1 MPLDCHSRMVEALI
15 GGTSRWGVH
24 RADACRTERRSEAFT
39 LTAIGCLGAM
49 LLAGPAFASEA
60 IPPSAQASVSLPEG
74 EGRALVARACSQC
87 HSLLLVTG
95 VRLTRKQ
102 WEAKIDQM
110 LARGAKLSDEE
121 IDLAA
126 EYLARNFGRQQ

>member
-1 MPLDCHSRMVEALI
+1 MPLDRPSRVVEALI
-15 GGTSRWGVH
+15 GGVSRCGVH
-24 RADACRTERRSEAFT
+24 RADACRTERRGEAFT

-49 LLAGPAFASEA
+49 LLAGPALASEA
-60 IPPSAQASVSLPEG
+60 IPPAAQTPVSLPEG
-74 EGRALVARACSQC
+74 EGQALVARACSQC
-87 HSLLLVTG
+87 HSLLLVTS

-121 IDLAA
+121 IDVAA
-126 EYLARNFGRQQ
+126 EYLARNFGRSQ

>member
-1 MPLDCHSRMVEALI
+1 MVEALV
-15 GGTSRWGVH
+15 GGVSRCRAH
-24 RADACRTERRSEAFT
+24 PADAGRTERRSEAFT
-39 LTAIGCLGAM
+39 MIRIGCSGAM
-49 LLAGPAFASEA
+49 LLAGLALAREATPPA
-60 IPPSAQASVSLPEG
+60 AQTPDALPEG
-74 EGRALVARACSQC
+74 EGQALVARACSQC
-87 HSLLLVTG
+87 HSLQVVTS

-126 EYLARNFGRQQ
+126 EYLARNFGRPQ